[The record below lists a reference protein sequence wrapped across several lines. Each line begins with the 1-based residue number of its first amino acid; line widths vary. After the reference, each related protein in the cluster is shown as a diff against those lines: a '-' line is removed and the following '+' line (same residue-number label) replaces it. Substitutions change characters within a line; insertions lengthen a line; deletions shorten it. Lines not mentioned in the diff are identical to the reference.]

1 MKTIKILIV
10 VLSVLLFAGITSA
23 QDLKRVEFGLRYMP
37 TIASIDF
44 KAYNNDIVKGSVSF
58 NQGFGI
64 RMGFNL
70 SKHVGIETE
79 VDYYQISQSFRD
91 LDLSNKVNIK
101 YFNIPV
107 LLSLNTNRESV
118 VNLNVVVG
126 PSFGINAGAS
136 IKSSGTSN
144 TENVRAV
151 AAVKKGDIGFA
162 YGAGLE
168 FALNS
173 NHTLRLDLGYRGFY
187 GLVKIDANKTSDN
200 TYNVIANASRK
211 TNAAYAGI
219 TFLF

>member
-1 MKTIKILIV
+1 MKTIKILVV
-10 VLSVLLFAGITSA
+10 VLLMLLFAGITTA
-23 QDLKRVEFGLRYMP
+23 QDLRKVEFGLRYMP

-44 KAYNNDIVKGSVSF
+44 KAYNNDVVKGSVSF

-64 RMGFNL
+64 MLGFNL
-70 SKHVGIETE
+70 SKHFGVETE
-79 VDYYQISQSFRD
+79 VDYYQVSQSFRD

-107 LLSLNTNRESV
+107 LLSLNTNRESR
-118 VNLNVVVG
+118 VNLNLVAG

-144 TENVRAV
+144 TENVRAI

-173 NHTLRLDLGYRGFY
+173 NHTVRLDIGYRGFY
-187 GLVKIDANKTSDN
+187 GLVKIDANKASDN
-200 TYNVIANASRK
+200 TYNVIANVSRK